1 MNTYI
6 SLLRGINVSG
16 KNLIKMDLLTQ
27 LFIEFGFEN
36 VETYIQSG
44 NIVFTSKDEDLIEI
58 EEKIYNG
65 ILEKFNLNISVI
77 IIKLDDFQNILNH
90 CHFTKLNDIDEKNIY
105 ISFLSEESTNYDKTK
120 ILAKKNESELIEFSE
135 KAIYLYCPT
144 GYGNTKISNNFL
156 ESALKV
162 SITTRNW
169 NTCNKLLEIGNKINN
184 IKLQK

>member
-77 IIKLDDFQNILNH
+77 IIKLEDFQNILNQ
-90 CHFTKLNDIDEKNIY
+90 CQFLNLNNLDFKNIY
-105 ISFLSEESTNYDKTK
+105 VSFLSEKPYNYDKTK
-120 ILAKKNESELIEFSE
+120 IYSKKNESELIEFSE
-135 KAIYLYCPT
+135 K
-144 GYGNTKISNNFL
+144 
-156 ESALKV
+156 
-162 SITTRNW
+162 
-169 NTCNKLLEIGNKINN
+169 
-184 IKLQK
+184 Q